1 MKKKADEVCAEY
13 RTNVGPCR
21 DGREVKGGGFG
32 GKVDPLGYSAEDEF
46 EERDAANIERE
57 RLAIDCC

>member
-1 MKKKADEVCAEY
+1 MKEKADEVCAEY
-13 RTNVGPCR
+13 RTNIGPCR

-46 EERDAANIERE
+46 EE
-57 RLAIDCC
+57 